1 MRCPT
6 LYDLPPPPPGKRGWP
21 WTEASVELPDAMPN
35 GQDWPRVSI
44 VTPSYQQ
51 GPFIEETIRSVLL
64 QGYPNLEY
72 IVIDGG
78 STDETVAILRK
89 YEKWIAYWVSEAD
102 KGQSEAIN
110 KGFAKASGDLFG
122 WLNSDDV
129 YERCAIA
136 IIAKYFTQ
144 DGGRSLVYGNGW
156 YVDEQGKKTRPCHW
170 IKPYNRRLFS
180 TTNFVL
186 QPAAFWRR
194 EIWER
199 TGGLD
204 SDLHWAMDWE
214 WLLRATAL
222 TQPHYLRLDLARW
235 RFRSGIKTVSGGWAR
250 RAEIAEI
257 SRRYGGVRQPTYLL
271 YRLDRLISS
280 MKAGQLGKR
289 SAVQMVGYLLAPMSW
304 MLKMTLWRGRH
315 LT

>member
-6 LYDLPPPPPGKRGWP
+6 LHDLPPPPPGKRGWP
-21 WTEASVELPDAMPN
+21 WTEASVELPDAMPD

-78 STDETVAILRK
+78 STDESIAILRK
-89 YEKWIAYWVSEAD
+89 YEKWIAHWVSERD

-110 KGFAKASGDLFG
+110 KGFAQATGEIFA

-129 YERCAIA
+129 YERGAIPL
-136 IIAKYFTQ
+136 IAKYFANNAET
-144 DGGRSLVYGNGW
+144 SLVYGNGW
-156 YVDEQGKKTRPCHW
+156 YVDEQGRKTRPCHW
-170 IKPYNRRLFS
+170 IKPYKRPLFF

-186 QPAAFWRR
+186 QPSAFWRR
-194 EIWER
+194 SVWEI

-222 TQPHYLRLDLARW
+222 AQPHYLRIDLARW
-235 RFRSGIKTVSGGWAR
+235 RFRPGIKTVSGGWAR

-280 MKAGQLGKR
+280 MTMGHLGKR
-289 SAVQMVGYLLAPMSW
+289 SAVQMAGYLLVPMSW

-315 LT
+315 LS

>member
-6 LYDLPPPPPGKRGWP
+6 LYDLPAPPPGKLGWP
-21 WTEASVELPDAMPN
+21 WTEASAELPEAMAD

-89 YEKWIAYWVSEAD
+89 YEKWIAYWVSEPD
-102 KGQSEAIN
+102 KGQSDAIN
-110 KGFAKASGDLFG
+110 KGFAKARGDLFG

-129 YERCAIA
+129 YERCAIP
-136 IIAKYFTQ
+136 IIAKYFTK
-144 DGGRSLVYGNGW
+144 DGGCSLVYGNGW

-170 IKPYNRRLFS
+170 IKPYNRRLFF

-257 SRRYGGVRQPTYLL
+257 SKKYGGVRQPTYLL

-280 MKAGQLGKR
+280 MERGQLGKR
-289 SAVQMVGYLLAPMSW
+289 SADQMIGYLLAPMSW
-304 MLKMTLWRGRH
+304 ILKMTLWRGRH

>member
-21 WTEASVELPDAMPN
+21 WIEASVELPDPMPD
-35 GQDWPRVSI
+35 GQEWPRVSI

-122 WLNSDDV
+122 WPN
-129 YERCAIA
+129 AA
-136 IIAKYFTQ
+136 
-144 DGGRSLVYGNGW
+144 
-156 YVDEQGKKTRPCHW
+156 
-170 IKPYNRRLFS
+170 LFPS
-180 TTNFVL
+180 
-186 QPAAFWRR
+186 
-194 EIWER
+194 
-199 TGGLD
+199 
-204 SDLHWAMDWE
+204 
-214 WLLRATAL
+214 
-222 TQPHYLRLDLARW
+222 
-235 RFRSGIKTVSGGWAR
+235 
-250 RAEIAEI
+250 
-257 SRRYGGVRQPTYLL
+257 
-271 YRLDRLISS
+271 
-280 MKAGQLGKR
+280 
-289 SAVQMVGYLLAPMSW
+289 
-304 MLKMTLWRGRH
+304 
-315 LT
+315 

>member
-21 WTEASVELPDAMPN
+21 WTEASVELPDPMPD
-35 GQDWPRVSI
+35 GQEWPRVSI

-129 YERCAIA
+129 YERCAIP

-144 DGGRSLVYGNGW
+144 DGGRMEMAGTWTS
-156 YVDEQGKKTRPCHW
+156 K
-170 IKPYNRRLFS
+170 
-180 TTNFVL
+180 
-186 QPAAFWRR
+186 
-194 EIWER
+194 
-199 TGGLD
+199 
-204 SDLHWAMDWE
+204 
-214 WLLRATAL
+214 
-222 TQPHYLRLDLARW
+222 
-235 RFRSGIKTVSGGWAR
+235 AR
-250 RAEIAEI
+250 RPGLATGSSRTIAGFFPQRI
-257 SRRYGGVRQPTYLL
+257 LSFSRLHFG
-271 YRLDRLISS
+271 
-280 MKAGQLGKR
+280 AGKSG
-289 SAVQMVGYLLAPMSW
+289 
-304 MLKMTLWRGRH
+304 RGPEGWIRTSIGRWTGSGCFGQQH
-315 LT
+315 